1 METPA
6 VTERNYIFK
15 RFIFEKQRCLKCLF
29 LWSTEL
35 KKMLLTV
42 NLVCMM
48 LHFEIIVKMRMCK
61 IYLIF
66 VVVLSNCFSV
76 CWMFKMNDDT
86 TENADYI

>member
-1 METPA
+1 
-6 VTERNYIFK
+6 
-15 RFIFEKQRCLKCLF
+15 
-29 LWSTEL
+29 
-35 KKMLLTV
+35 MLLTV

-86 TENADYI
+86 TERMQIISKSLPFQDFASLLELLRISISGLVYN